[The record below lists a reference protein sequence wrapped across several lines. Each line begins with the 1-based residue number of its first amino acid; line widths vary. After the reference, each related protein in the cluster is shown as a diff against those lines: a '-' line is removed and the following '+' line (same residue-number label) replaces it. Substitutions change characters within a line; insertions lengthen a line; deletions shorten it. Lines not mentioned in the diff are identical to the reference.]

1 MEHDTGSKGRDGY
14 SGVDRPSD
22 YAAARRFG
30 FRALRFPDA
39 VEREYRRVR
48 APLMRRRLLSV
59 GAAGLAAIGLWFAID
74 WFTTR
79 YFQFPAAWI
88 ILGAWMAPLLAIL
101 LLMNLPGRRN
111 RPVDRWL
118 LFAVDVLLGL
128 ALVVL
133 ELLMEARGQ
142 SGWLSPYIALVVTL
156 SAIYAGGMMT
166 WRALFAGLIITLA
179 YGLGHAAFVHH
190 PFVLAHTLFFLCA
203 TVAIGSSACWHLE
216 YADREQFLQ
225 GRLMEEMAERDSL
238 TGLLNHGAFMS
249 HGQRAWKQA
258 AREGKP
264 LGLLIADIDHFK
276 QYNDHY
282 GHPAGDECIRRIATV
297 LSAAAQRGLDAAAR
311 LGGEELAVL
320 WYDIPAD
327 QVARKAALI
336 RSGVHELDVEHA
348 PSEVA
353 SRVTVSIGTVAVVP
367 SGSSGFRAALSRA
380 DRALYAAKAGG
391 RDRIVSG

>member
-1 MEHDTGSKGRDGY
+1 MEHDTGSTERDGY
-14 SGVDRPSD
+14 PGPGRVSE
-22 YAAARRFG
+22 YAAAHRFG
-30 FRALRFPDA
+30 FRGLRFPDP

-59 GAAGLAAIGLWFAID
+59 GSAGIAAIGLWFAID

-88 ILGAWMAPLLAIL
+88 ILGAWMGPLLAVL
-101 LLMNLPGRRN
+101 LLMNLPRGRN

-142 SGWLSPYIALVVTL
+142 PGWLSPYIALVVTL

-166 WRALFAGLIITLA
+166 WRALFAGLLITLA
-179 YGLGHAAFVHH
+179 YGVGHAAFVHH
-190 PFVLAHTLFFLCA
+190 PFILAHTLFFLVA
-203 TVAIGSSACWHLE
+203 TVAIGTSACWHLE

-225 GRLMEEMAERDSL
+225 GRLMEEMAEHDSL
-238 TGLLNHGAFMS
+238 TGMLNHGAFMS

-264 LGLLIADIDHFK
+264 VGLLIADIDHFK
-276 QYNDHY
+276 QYNDRY
-282 GHPAGDECIRRIATV
+282 GHPAGDECIRRIAAV
-297 LSAAAQRGLDAAAR
+297 LSGAAQRGLDAAAR
-311 LGGEELAVL
+311 LGGEELAIF

-327 QVARKAALI
+327 QVARKAELI
-336 RSGVHELDVEHA
+336 ASGVRGLDIEHA

-353 SRVTVSIGTVAVVP
+353 PCVTVSIGTIALVP
-367 SGSSGFRAALSRA
+367 SGASGFRAALSRA